1 MKNLK
6 NKLSIGLACI
16 TMTQFAFAAE
26 RPFFLTNSKLEQ
38 SAVEATK
45 AAVKKA
51 LPKVAPDK
59 IERIAS
65 YLVSIGLT
73 PEKSNFK
80 FQLTRI
86 LNSNTQ
92 FLFCDSVEDWT
103 CLEGKPTVE
112 PKSKMRVETMP
123 NLGAPVAAGES
134 LEMEY
139 FFTQGWYNNF
149 INQTQDSDKYVIP
162 EKTVAKI
169 LAEKIQQEGE
179 KKIFFAL
186 YGIDDIQD
194 TMSSVFNA
202 IADRVKAGVSTYA
215 VLDVSDEA
223 QANSFPRDYNMTKL
237 PDGKYALGDKKITL
251 DYSYVNPIDKENSAF
266 LPPSWAKQYLEDVAV
281 LAKSMKQFDLR
292 NYLKKD
298 MFIKPPATTKVYDLQ
313 VADLTWIG
321 LYKNLSNYEET
332 LTRTPFQ
339 YANSLQVLRLLNA
352 KATKNE
358 EARARI
364 EFPFTGIMHNK
375 FVVFEKND
383 GSRSVW
389 SGTTNVAR
397 TCMGDESNSNLAI
410 LIKNKEIANA
420 FLAEFTEMHQGENSS
435 ASKPKTLLTGA
446 FHDKKRPNT
455 LRYFKFNDGTDVR
468 VHFSPTDD
476 GEHRVLLPMVYS
488 ARAGDLLRISMF
500 GGGGYEMVRAMQAAV
515 ARGVE
520 IKIVFDNLTGAGA
533 NSWWKAK
540 DGNLMQ
546 ENPYAKNPVGSVQV
560 RKNNWSGLNHHKSA
574 TLSRRQADGSLKAE
588 VIIIGSQNWSQTGN
602 DINDENMVTIRNK
615 VKELDVMRDFNKEFD
630 QKMWPSSSPVGQT
643 ADVSP
648 VVGED

>member
-16 TMTQFAFAAE
+16 TLTQMMAQAAVA
-26 RPFFLTNSKLEQ
+26 RPFFLAQVQLEQ
-38 SAVEATK
+38 SKVDVVK
-45 AAVKKA
+45 AEVKKA
-51 LPKVAPDK
+51 LPKVTADK
-59 IERIAS
+59 IEKIAS

-73 PEKSNFK
+73 PDKANFK

-86 LNSNTQ
+86 LNSSTQ
-92 FLFCDSVEDWT
+92 FLFCDVEDWA
-103 CLEGKPTVE
+103 CLEAKAVVE
-112 PKSKMRVETMP
+112 PKSKMRVEVYP
-123 NLGAPVAAGES
+123 NLGTPVAAGES

-139 FFTQGWYNNF
+139 FFTQGWYDNF
-149 INQTQDSDKYVIP
+149 INKREKFVIP
-162 EKTVAKI
+162 ETTVAKI
-169 LAEKIQQEGE
+169 LGEKIRTEGE
-179 KKIFFAL
+179 KKMFFAL
-186 YGIDDIQD
+186 YGIDDIHD
-194 TMSSVFNA
+194 TMSAVFNA

-237 PDGKYALGDKKITL
+237 PDGKYALGNKKVEL
-251 DYSYVNPIDKENSAF
+251 DYSYVNPIDKNNAAF

-292 NYLKKD
+292 KYLQKD
-298 MFIKPPATTKVYDLQ
+298 MFIKPPATTKIYDLQ

-321 LYKNLSNYEET
+321 LYKDLSNYEET
-332 LTRTPFQ
+332 LSRTPFQ

-352 KATKNE
+352 SAKTNDQ
-358 EARARI
+358 ARARI

-410 LIKNKEIANA
+410 LIKNTAISNA
-420 FLAEFTEMHQGENSS
+420 FLAEFTEMHQGANDS

-455 LRYFKFNDGTDVR
+455 QRYFTFADGTEAR

-488 ARAGDLLRISMF
+488 AKKGDLLRISMF
-500 GGGGYEMVRAMQAAV
+500 GGGGFEMVRAMQAAV

-520 IKIVFDNLTGAGA
+520 IRIVFDNLTGAGA

-540 DGNLMQ
+540 DGNLLQ
-546 ENPYAKNPVGSVQV
+546 ANPFAQKPTGSVEV

-574 TLSRRQADGSLKAE
+574 TLSRRQADGSLKTE

-630 QKMWPSSSPVGQT
+630 QKMWPSSSPVGQGV

-648 VVGED
+648 GAGEE